1 MGVQGEQ
8 REEADRGLSRRDFLR
23 LSASAALSGL
33 FFSACGRGGGGV
45 GSTSGPIKVAS
56 LLDTTGGLEIVGG
69 PMTDATTFAIDTI
82 NKNGGVLGRKLELVA
97 FDTLFKNEKYTEFG
111 NKLVLDKDVAVV
123 MGGITSASREA
134 VRPIFHN
141 AKRLYFYNEQYEG
154 GVCDKY
160 TFNTGVVPT
169 QQLEP
174 LIQYAIEKFGNKFYT
189 IAADYNYGQISVQWI
204 NKILQG
210 KGGTQLGVEFI
221 PLDVAEHGATIEK
234 IKKTQPQ
241 VLMSLTVGPNQQAF
255 YRQWRAAGLKDAIPI
270 VSPTFGIG
278 QDHIVLDPSE
288 AKGVVVCYP
297 YFEELD
303 NEENKKFVKAWREK
317 FGDKHKYI
325 IDSVNVVVVGW
336 NLWAK
341 AVEKAKTTETD
352 AVIKALESGLEFDAP
367 SGKVVMDPGSHHV
380 SHSVYIGVTTDKR
393 SFEIVKSFPPIPPKF
408 EQSVC
413 DLVKNP
419 DISKQFTP

>member
-1 MGVQGEQ
+1 
-8 REEADRGLSRRDFLR
+8 
-23 LSASAALSGL
+23 
-33 FFSACGRGGGGV
+33 
-45 GSTSGPIKVAS
+45 
-56 LLDTTGGLEIVGG
+56 
-69 PMTDATTFAIDTI
+69 MTDATTFAIETI
-82 NKNGGVLGRKLELVA
+82 NKNGGVLGRKLELAA
-97 FDTLFKNEKYTEFG
+97 FDTLFKNEKYTEFA

-174 LIQYAIEKFGNKFYT
+174 LIQYAIEKFGTKFYT

-204 NKILQG
+204 NKILQQ

-234 IKKTQPQ
+234 IKKAQPQ

-255 YRQWRAAGLKDAIPI
+255 YRQWKAAGLKDSIPI

-303 NEENKKFVKAWREK
+303 NAENKKFVKAWREK

-325 IDSVNVVVVGW
+325 IDSVNVVWVGW
-336 NLWAK
+336 QLWAK
-341 AVEKAKTTETD
+341 AVEKSKTTDTE
-352 AVIKALESGLEFDAP
+352 AVIKALESGLEIDAP

-380 SHSVYIGVTTDKR
+380 SHSVHIGVTTDKR
-393 SFEIVKSFPPIPPKF
+393 SFEIVKSFPPTPPKF

-419 DISKQFTP
+419 DINKQFTP